1 VEAPDAY
8 DAPHYPELVGFEAD
22 IVDFRAEGNK
32 TRLDVVYVVPAEGLS
47 VRSTPQGRGRVLTRS
62 VALADTAFTHVIR
75 QERTVVF
82 REDEDQDSL
91 LVDVIP
97 SHVAPG
103 RYTMTLT
110 VREAGTGKTG
120 SVTREV
126 EVEDYTGDSLQI
138 SDLLLA
144 SEVGDYTGRTR
155 FRRGPLEVIPQPSRT
170 YRAGERLKF
179 YYEIYNLKADTF
191 GSTRYKVTTSIA
203 AINSR
208 LRGVGAF
215 RRARRQEAAAT
226 VEQTGT
232 KAMERSYLEVDLES
246 AKPGLNRLVLVVEDL
261 NGNAV
266 VQKEAIFR
274 FEKANKK

>member
-1 VEAPDAY
+1 
-8 DAPHYPELVGFEAD
+8 
-22 IVDFRAEGNK
+22 
-32 TRLDVVYVVPAEGLS
+32 
-47 VRSTPQGRGRVLTRS
+47 
-62 VALADTAFTHVIR
+62 
-75 QERTVVF
+75 
-82 REDEDQDSL
+82 
-91 LVDVIP
+91 
-97 SHVAPG
+97 
-103 RYTMTLT
+103 
-110 VREAGTGKTG
+110 
-120 SVTREV
+120 VTREV